1 MDLER
6 IAIVIIGAS
15 GDLAGRKLIP
25 ALEAL
30 YNKGKIC
37 SSCIILGCGRT
48 FFTDEQFRERF
59 RISADF
65 ANHIFYHQYVT
76 GLKQYLQTKGE
87 FSRIVIFL
95 SQPPT
100 AYMTT
105 IREIA
110 ADGFGQEASLVIE
123 KPFGYDQKSAAEM
136 NRELSRYFTESQ
148 IFRIDHYLAKE
159 SVQNIMIFRFANTAF
174 LPAWNSHYIES
185 IQINAIE
192 NIGIADRG
200 GYFDKA
206 GIIRD
211 MVQNHLLQLLCL
223 ITMDTPSSL
232 DHEDI
237 RQQKLSVLKNIKIEE
252 CHRFQY
258 EGYLQEKGVDPE
270 SKTETFAELRL
281 FINNMRWAGMPVYI
295 RCGKAVHR
303 KGIEIGITYRS
314 VPAVLYNH
322 KNNLEPNRIIFKI
335 QPSEGIILHL
345 MSKVPGTD
353 QQITG
358 THMNFCYRDS
368 FHSDIPDAYQ
378 RLLYDVFRGDHT
390 LFVSANET
398 EAQWKIVEPVLDKG
412 DIIPYKFGHVP
423 QSRLNV
429 AWIDFDSYTHFCA

>member
-1 MDLER
+1 MELDR

-25 ALEAL
+25 ALEVL
-30 YNKGKIC
+30 YNKRKIC
-37 SSCIILGCGRT
+37 PSCIVVGCGRT

-59 RISADF
+59 RMSADF
-65 ANHIFYHQYVT
+65 ADRIFYHQYVP

-87 FSRIVIFL
+87 FSRVVIFL
-95 SQPPT
+95 SQPPA

-105 IREIA
+105 IREVA
-110 ADGFGQEASLVIE
+110 ADGFGQEATIVIE
-123 KPFGYDQKSAAEM
+123 KPFGYDQKSAVEM

-192 NIGIADRG
+192 DIGIAERG
-200 GYFDKA
+200 SYFDKA

-223 ITMDTPSSL
+223 ITMETPSSL
-232 DHEDI
+232 DPEDI
-237 RQQKLSVLKNIKIEE
+237 RQQKLGVLKNIKIEE
-252 CHRFQY
+252 CYRFQY

-270 SKTETFAELRL
+270 SKTETFAELKL
-281 FINNMRWAGMPVYI
+281 VINNMRWAGMPVYI

-303 KGIEIGITYRS
+303 KGIEIGVTYRS
-314 VPAVLYNH
+314 VPAVLYNN
-322 KNNLEPNRIIFKI
+322 KNDLEPNRIIFKI
-335 QPSEGIILHL
+335 QPSAGIILQL

-368 FHSDIPDAYQ
+368 FHSEIPEAYQ
-378 RLLYDVFRGDHT
+378 RLLYDALRSDHT
-390 LFVSANET
+390 LFVSADET
-398 EAQWKIVEPVLDKG
+398 EAEWKIVDPVLDKG
-412 DIIPYKFGHVP
+412 EVITYKPDNCPRAG
-423 QSRLNV
+423 
-429 AWIDFDSYTHFCA
+429 